1 MRFLDKK
8 HPVEIE
14 DSLTANDSRA
24 KISVADFEPQ
34 SSASQDYT
42 PASQPS
48 NNQEYTPVSQPS
60 NSQENNPVSQSSQK
74 NIKRKTKSK
83 RSINKED
90 SDFDKQML
98 KIFQEN
104 SKIFQND
111 DVAFFAS
118 LLSITSTFFF
128 TLFLRLYHTCQFTGT
143 QSTEWHKVTVGRVS
157 NVTH

>member
-60 NSQENNPVSQSSQK
+60 NSQENNPVSQPSQK

-128 TLFLRLYHTCQFTGT
+128 YFV
-143 QSTEWHKVTVGRVS
+143 STTVPYLSVYWYAE
-157 NVTH
+157 H